1 MRNKP
6 RRKASAKQE
15 MKRKARLERLQ
26 AKKWHLR
33 HGAIPAGSKES
44 VWLFTF
50 VRHVHT

>member
-1 MRNKP
+1 
-6 RRKASAKQE
+6 
-15 MKRKARLERLQ
+15 
-26 AKKWHLR
+26 LR